1 MQTALVVW
9 PEKITKNP
17 YFIWRKLFYFLYN
30 YFKKWNLLKFSTF
43 LISKSLFVIL
53 LKEISLEMNFVML
66 ISDEVLKNSV
76 I

>member
-30 YFKKWNLLKFSTF
+30 YFKKWNLLKFSIF

-53 LKEISLEMNFVML
+53 L
-66 ISDEVLKNSV
+66 
-76 I
+76 